1 MCRPRAANR
10 APGKTNRTPP
20 ALTDPHRVDSFR
32 PFPTESPPPISAPRS
47 AEQPLPTPPRGPLRV
62 VLARPHVVRLLAA
75 TMVGRLP
82 TAMVP
87 VAVILLITTTS
98 GSLATG
104 GLIGAV
110 YSLTAALSQPAKGR
124 LLDRYGPVRV
134 SGPGA
139 ALHAATL
146 LALPYAASMHRTGAA
161 AAVTFAA
168 LTAPPLEAGLRAL
181 WPRILT
187 APGERRAAIVL
198 DSTCSGL
205 VFITGPL
212 LTGALAAVHGPE
224 AALTVAA
231 VLGAAGAAG
240 VLTSVPARSWRP
252 ASRPIRASG
261 RLLTTWLGGLVA
273 VLTGT
278 GLATGAMNVWAVQ
291 LADENDD
298 PALTG
303 LVPAVFS
310 LGALIGSV
318 LLAHRIHP
326 GGARRHLVAGAAGL
340 QAAWFVPLLAAH
352 HHPASSVTVAAM
364 AVPGLFH
371 TVVTTSVVLT
381 VQALAPA
388 GRRAEA
394 YAWLILAGGSGHALG
409 TALAGALSAHPLGGP
424 VLPALGAALTLAA
437 ALRTPAHT
445 APNMRA

>member
-1 MCRPRAANR
+1 M
-10 APGKTNRTPP
+10 
-20 ALTDPHRVDSFR
+20 
-32 PFPTESPPPISAPRS
+32 
-47 AEQPLPTPPRGPLRV
+47 
-62 VLARPHVVRLLAA
+62 VLSRPHVVRLLTA

-82 TAMVP
+82 TVMAP
-87 VAVILLITTTS
+87 IAVILLVTTAT

-104 GLIGAV
+104 GLLGAA
-110 YSLTAALSQPAKGR
+110 YSLTAAVSQPGKGR
-124 LLDRYGPVRV
+124 LLDRYGPVRI

-139 ALHAATL
+139 VLHATAL
-146 LALPYAASMHRTGAA
+146 LALPHAVGAHRAGAV
-161 AAVTFAA
+161 AAVVVAA
-168 LTAPPLEAGLRAL
+168 LTAPPLEAGLRAM
-181 WPRILT
+181 WPRIL
-187 APGERRAAIVL
+187 ADPGERRAAVVL

-212 LTGALAAVHGPE
+212 LTGALAAAHGPD

-231 VLGAAGAAG
+231 VLGLAGTAG
-240 VLTSVPARSWRP
+240 VLTSAPARSWHP
-252 ASRPIRASG
+252 AGQPVRKSG
-261 RLLTTWLGGLVA
+261 RLLTAWLGGLVA

-291 LADENDD
+291 LADVNGD

-310 LGALIGSV
+310 LGALAGSV
-318 LLAHRIHP
+318 LFASHLHRSS
-326 GGARRHLVAGAAGL
+326 ARRRLITGAAGL
-340 QAAWFVPLLAAH
+340 QAAWVVPLLAVH
-352 HHPASSVTVAAM
+352 HHPATGVTVAAV

-394 YAWLILAGGSGHALG
+394 YAWLILAGGTGHALG
-409 TALAGALSAHPLGGP
+409 TALAGALSTHPLGGP

-437 ALRTPAHT
+437 AIRTLAHT
-445 APNMRA
+445 APGVRA

>member
-1 MCRPRAANR
+1 M
-10 APGKTNRTPP
+10 
-20 ALTDPHRVDSFR
+20 
-32 PFPTESPPPISAPRS
+32 
-47 AEQPLPTPPRGPLRV
+47 
-62 VLARPHVVRLLAA
+62 VLARPHVVRLLTA

-82 TAMVP
+82 TVMVP

-98 GSLATG
+98 DSLATG
-104 GLIGAV
+104 GLLGAV
-110 YSLTAALSQPAKGR
+110 YSLTAALSQPGKGR
-124 LLDRYGPVRV
+124 LLDRYGPVRI

-139 ALHAATL
+139 VLHAATL
-146 LALPYAASMHRTGAA
+146 LALPHAAILHGAGA
-161 AAVTFAA
+161 VAAVVFAA

-181 WPRILT
+181 WPRIL
-187 APGERRAAIVL
+187 ADHGERRAAVVL

-212 LTGALAAVHGPE
+212 LTGALAAAHGPD

-231 VLGAAGAAG
+231 VLGLAGAAG
-240 VLTSVPARSWRP
+240 ALTSVPARSWQP
-252 ASRPIRASG
+252 ASRPVRTSG
-261 RLLTTWLGGLVA
+261 RLLTAWLGGLVA

-291 LADENDD
+291 LADESNDA
-298 PALTG
+298 ALTG

-310 LGALIGSV
+310 LGALAGSV
-318 LLAHRIHP
+318 LLACHVHRTS
-326 GGARRHLVAGAAGL
+326 ARRRLVTGAGGL
-340 QAAWFVPLLAAH
+340 QVAWFVPLLAAH
-352 HHPASSVTVAAM
+352 HHHPASGVTVAAM

-381 VQALAPA
+381 VQTLAPA

-394 YAWLILAGGSGHALG
+394 YAWLILAGGTGHALG
-409 TALAGALSAHPLGGP
+409 TALAGVLSTHPLGGP

-445 APNMRA
+445 APDVRA